1 MSALL
6 RDQENRRREVRHPTC
21 LKARI
26 CYGPQGSV
34 SIPCTIRN
42 ISNGG
47 ALIEAAEVSLLP
59 VAFRLMNP
67 SQGVA
72 YDAKVVWRRGN
83 QVGVALVGV
92 AFSQTID
99 LKPKA
104 GLGARALQA
113 VRLLVKR

>member
-21 LKARI
+21 VKARI

-34 SIPCTIRN
+34 SIPCTIQN

-47 ALIEAAEVSLLP
+47 ALIEADEVSLLP

-67 SQGVA
+67 SQGLA
-72 YDAKVVWRRGN
+72 YDAKVMWRRGN
-83 QVGVALVGV
+83 QVGV

-104 GLGARALQA
+104 GLGARALRA
-113 VRLLVKR
+113 VRQLVKR